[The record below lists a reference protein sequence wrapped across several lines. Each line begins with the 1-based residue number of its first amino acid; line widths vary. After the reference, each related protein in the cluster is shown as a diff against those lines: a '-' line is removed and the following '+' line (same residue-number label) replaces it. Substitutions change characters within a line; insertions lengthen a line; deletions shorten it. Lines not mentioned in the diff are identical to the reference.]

1 MPWCFY
7 VCCWEICFFLP
18 CKMQTFVKQIK
29 AQTVSLVYMTHTNS
43 LVSLWTPVQVY
54 KCPWPWLF
62 PSLGQQWL
70 GMSSYP
76 CCLLTLWFPVKVLC
90 SSPCRG
96 WGTTIF
102 SELTIQPPAN
112 IVSSYRKFKK
122 KNHIQSQMF
131 IVKLQNSSISKF
143 VYFFLANKKFYNSS
157 IYMKMLQKWRWLV
170 DLSVRLELRAE
181 HCSALHTC
189 IVQMGNHRCN
199 WKQMSDRK
207 HVAFCLL

>member
-1 MPWCFY
+1 MSWWSTDFQICHLFALMLLINLDISFY
-7 VCCWEICFFLP
+7 NTNALMFLCLLLGNLLFLP

-54 KCPWPWLF
+54 KCPWPWWF

-96 WGTTIF
+96 WGTINF

-122 KNHIQSQMF
+122 KKSYTFSN
-131 IVKLQNSSISKF
+131 V
-143 VYFFLANKKFYNSS
+143 
-157 IYMKMLQKWRWLV
+157 
-170 DLSVRLELRAE
+170 
-181 HCSALHTC
+181 HCKAP
-189 IVQMGNHRCN
+189 
-199 WKQMSDRK
+199 K
-207 HVAFCLL
+207 